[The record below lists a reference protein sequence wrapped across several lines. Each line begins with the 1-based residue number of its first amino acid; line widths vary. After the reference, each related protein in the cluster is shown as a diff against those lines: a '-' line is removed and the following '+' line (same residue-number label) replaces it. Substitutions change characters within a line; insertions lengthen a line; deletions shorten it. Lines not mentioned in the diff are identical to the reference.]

1 MFFNSLLVE
10 FVIKTV
16 AFSVTGYAIARNR
29 CGGSA
34 TFTFVCLGSGWGN
47 GCGRCFLL
55 FKPRCKFF
63 GGKML
68 GLIAAILFVA
78 DNNASIIFADNLG
91 ILELVTDF
99 QFEHF
104 ALFGH
109 GGSLALLL
117 HGRFLCGCCGR
128 RCLRTSWRHLRVDL
142 CRYLLFRIGNLLQ
155 DVVAVDQLAVAL
167 LILDNVCAALAV
179 LVDDGVFG
187 AQTSSG
193 VNIIGS
199 KGKTFTFFR
208 VLRLLAV
215 HACPA
220 AVRYERVEVVGK
232 HVVLKHGVHFIT
244 DIKRDL
250 RKFAD
255 SDHLGLASSHV
266 AHHHLVAV
274 SAWLNVHASLSTL
287 NRSVKVNDGVPCA
300 VLITELTA
308 VNLAVRIAHFLDYI
322 IRTTLRHFPCDRLIV
337 VSAEFVK
344 VAVEVAVVSLY
355 GLPFCIVAFPS

>member
-1 MFFNSLLVE
+1 
-10 FVIKTV
+10 
-16 AFSVTGYAIARNR
+16 
-29 CGGSA
+29 
-34 TFTFVCLGSGWGN
+34 
-47 GCGRCFLL
+47 
-55 FKPRCKFF
+55 
-63 GGKML
+63 ML

-78 DNNASIIFADNLG
+78 DNNARIIFADNLG

-109 GGSLALLL
+109 GGCLALRL
-117 HGRFLCGCCGR
+117 HGRLLCGCCGR
-128 RCLRTSWRHLRVDL
+128 RCLRASLRHLRGDL

-155 DVVAVDQLAVAL
+155 DVVAINQLAVAL
-167 LILDNVCAALAV
+167 LVLNDVCATHAV
-179 LVDDGVFG
+179 LVDDGIFG
-187 AQTSSG
+187 AQTSGG

-208 VLRLLAV
+208 ALRLLAV
-215 HACPA
+215 HACNTA
-220 AVRYERVEVVGK
+220 SLGKVIEVIGRYLL
-232 HVVLKHGVHFIT
+232 LKHGVHFIT

-250 RKFAD
+250 REFAD
-255 SDHLGLASSHV
+255 SDHLGLTSSHV

-274 SAWLNVHASLSTL
+274 SAWSYVHAGLSTL

-300 VLITELTA
+300 VLITELTT

-344 VAVEVAVVSLY
+344 VAVEVSVISFY
-355 GLPFCIVAFPS
+355 